1 MIQTWQK
8 LESGHAKFYNPLFYL
23 FLLEQPE
30 MSYNAYFSKY
40 KQYVINSLIADD
52 KNFCHS

>member
-1 MIQTWQK
+1 MIQAWPK
-8 LESGHAKFYNPLFYL
+8 LESIHAKFYNPLFYL

-40 KQYVINSLIADD
+40 KQYVINSLTADD

>member
-1 MIQTWQK
+1 MIQAWPK
-8 LESGHAKFYNPLFYL
+8 LESIHAKLYNSLFYL

-40 KQYVINSLIADD
+40 KQYVINSLTEDD

>member
-1 MIQTWQK
+1 MIQTWPK
-8 LESGHAKFYNPLFYL
+8 LEGGHAKFYNSLFYL

-40 KQYVINSLIADD
+40 KQDVINSLIADD
-52 KNFCHS
+52 KIFCHS